1 MYYSNGKVLGHTMKL
16 SFWWKSIL
24 KLLTTYKRFAQA
36 EAGTGET
43 ILFWKDMWNGQFLQ
57 SIFPELYSFASNENI
72 TLSTVLHQEALHD
85 IFNLPLS
92 EETYFQYCE
101 LEILVQSIEDHND
114 KDKWKYIWDN
124 DQYTSARAYRH
135 LIGTQQTHPA
145 YRWLWASYCQPKHK
159 VFFWL
164 LLKTD

>member
-1 MYYSNGKVLGHTMKL
+1 MKL

-72 TLSTVLHQEALHD
+72 TLSTVLHQEACMISS
-85 IFNLPLS
+85 IFLS
-92 EETYFQYCE
+92 
-101 LEILVQSIEDHND
+101 
-114 KDKWKYIWDN
+114 
-124 DQYTSARAYRH
+124 
-135 LIGTQQTHPA
+135 
-145 YRWLWASYCQPKHK
+145 
-159 VFFWL
+159 
-164 LLKTD
+164 LKKLTFNIVN